1 MTGILPAVVK
11 PELEGGNLILV
22 VVVALIALG
31 ALGMAAM
38 FRSQV
43 LAAGEGTDNMKTIAL
58 AVQEG
63 ANAYLT
69 RQFRTL
75 AIFAAIAFFALL
87 VLPADDTT
95 VRIFRSVFFIVGAGF
110 SAAVGYLGMNL
121 AVRANLRVAAAAETT
136 GREPAMTIG
145 LRTGAMVGML
155 TVGLGL
161 LGASLVVLFFQDSAP
176 EVLEGFG
183 FGAALLAMFM
193 RVGGGIFTKAA
204 DVGADLVGKVE
215 QGIPED
221 DPRNAATIADNVGD
235 NVGDCAGMAADL
247 FESYA
252 VTLVAA
258 LILGSQAFGDKGLV
272 FPLLIP
278 AIGALTAVAGVYLT
292 KPKAGENGL
301 TTINKSF
308 YISSGIAAV
317 ASVVLSYL
325 YLPSSFAEFTNIATD
340 LAGAEGDPRFIA
352 ASAVV
357 IGIVM
362 SAGILALT
370 GYYTGTEYRP
380 VKDVGKT
387 SLTGPATVILSG
399 LSVGFE
405 SAVYTTLVIGA
416 AVFGAYLLGGA
427 ALTVS
432 LFAVALA
439 GCGLLTTVGVIVAMD
454 TFGPVSDNAQGI
466 AEMSGDV
473 SEQGAQILTEL
484 DAVGNTTKAITKG
497 IAIATAVLAATAL
510 FGSYATSVFESLAE
524 ANVGPDEAYL
534 LDFSVF
540 NPAVIVGVL
549 LGAAVVFLFSGLA
562 INAVARAAGAVV
574 MEVRRQ
580 FREIP
585 GIMEG
590 TGRPEYGKVVDI
602 VTKDSLREL
611 VTPGILAVLAPIAVG
626 FGLGATALAGFL
638 AGAIGTGTLMAVF
651 LANAGGAW
659 DNAKKLVEDGHHGG
673 KGSAAHEAT
682 IIGDTVGDPF
692 KDTAGPA
699 INPLIKVMNLVSLLI
714 ASAVVSLS
722 VGEDQND
729 VLRIVIALV
738 AVAIIAVAVI
748 ISKRREVAISD
759 DGDNTGSSSFTPHAA
774 RPAQRLT
781 RTPTAA
787 RHSSGGGG
795 PLRVHQ
801 ISRTWC
807 TGRLSGRSP
816 RPQVSVLVEVRPGEL
831 RGEPAER
838 GAVVGVPDVRTL
850 EPLGERPDLREAPL
864 EVEEPHHLRVVV
876 DVAALVH
883 QRREVALARR
893 EQQRLPV
900 DEPGAPARDH
910 WLRTCGSPCVT
921 TYAAGS
927 ARATSRA
934 CSRAHPPTW
943 ARCSTTSSRAA
954 GPSGPV
960 HGCWS
965 RSRSRWGR
973 SGEISVVQVRAVA
986 GAGAACRTA
995 SRSGSSATDSS
1006 GRSPSSHR

>member
-1 MTGILPAVVK
+1 MTGILPAVVAT
-11 PELEGGNLILV
+11 PELEGSNLVLV

-43 LAAGEGTDNMKTIAL
+43 LAAGEGTDNMKTIAQ

-63 ANAYLT
+63 ANAYLQ

-75 AIFAAIAFFALL
+75 GIFAAVAFVVLFA
-87 VLPADDTT
+87 LPADDMT
-95 VRIFRSVFFIVGAGF
+95 VRIGRSIFFLVGAGF
-110 SAAVGYLGMNL
+110 SAAIGYLGMSL
-121 AVRANLRVAAAAETT
+121 AVRANLRVAAAAETE
-136 GREPAMTIG
+136 GRDPAMTIG
-145 LRTGAMVGML
+145 FRTGAFVGMA

-161 LGASLVVLFFQDSAP
+161 LGASVVVLLFRDEAP
-176 EVLEGFG
+176 VVLEGFG

-258 LILGSQAFGDKGLV
+258 LILGAAAFGDKGLV

-278 AIGALTAVAGVYLT
+278 AIGALTAVLGIYIT
-292 KPKAGENGL
+292 KPRAGENGL
-301 TTINKSF
+301 TTINRAF
-308 YISSGIAAV
+308 YISAAV
-317 ASVVLSYL
+317 GALASVVLSYV
-325 YLPSSFAEFTNIATD
+325 YLPGDFAEFGDTF
-340 LAGAEGDPRFIA
+340 AGIDGDPRFIA
-352 ASAVV
+352 SAAVV

-362 SAGILALT
+362 AAGILALT
-370 GYYTGTEYRP
+370 GYYTGTEFRP

-427 ALTVS
+427 TLTVS

-473 SEQGAQILTEL
+473 SPEGAQILTEL

-510 FGSYATSVFESLAE
+510 FGSYATSVAEALAE
-524 ANVGPDEAYL
+524 ASPTDEEIGL
-534 LDFSVF
+534 LSFEVF
-540 NPAVIVGVL
+540 NPAVLVGVL

-580 FREIP
+580 FRDIP

-602 VTKDSLREL
+602 VTRDSLREL
-611 VTPGILAVLAPIAVG
+611 VTPGILAVMAPVAVG
-626 FGLGATALAGFL
+626 FGLGVTALAGFL
-638 AGAIGTGTLMAVF
+638 AGAIGAGTLMAVF

-673 KGSAAHEAT
+673 KGSPAHEAT
-682 IIGDTVGDPF
+682 VIGDTVGDPF

-714 ASAVVSLS
+714 ASAIVSMS
-722 VGEDQND
+722 VGDDQND

-738 AVAIIAVAVI
+738 AVAIITGAVI
-748 ISKRREVAISD
+748 VSKRREVAIAD
-759 DGDNTGSSSFTPHAA
+759 DGDNTGSTSMAPRHA
-774 RPAQRLT
+774 
-781 RTPTAA
+781 
-787 RHSSGGGG
+787 
-795 PLRVHQ
+795 
-801 ISRTWC
+801 
-807 TGRLSGRSP
+807 
-816 RPQVSVLVEVRPGEL
+816 
-831 RGEPAER
+831 
-838 GAVVGVPDVRTL
+838 
-850 EPLGERPDLREAPL
+850 
-864 EVEEPHHLRVVV
+864 
-876 DVAALVH
+876 
-883 QRREVALARR
+883 
-893 EQQRLPV
+893 
-900 DEPGAPARDH
+900 
-910 WLRTCGSPCVT
+910 
-921 TYAAGS
+921 
-927 ARATSRA
+927 
-934 CSRAHPPTW
+934 
-943 ARCSTTSSRAA
+943 
-954 GPSGPV
+954 
-960 HGCWS
+960 
-965 RSRSRWGR
+965 
-973 SGEISVVQVRAVA
+973 
-986 GAGAACRTA
+986 
-995 SRSGSSATDSS
+995 
-1006 GRSPSSHR
+1006 